1 MNRRQFN
8 FGFLG
13 AASAIPFRS
22 LRTIVT
28 VPGAVATGLGT
39 QSSRLLSL
47 STDSCTTTSSRDDC
61 VPRPV
66 AAARRT
72 VTELRVNGRRLMEH
86 INALA
91 EFGKNPQGGV
101 SRLAYSEADARGREY
116 VMGLMR
122 AAKLDVSIDAAGN
135 LIGRRAGS
143 DSSLK
148 PILFGSHI
156 DSVPEGGNYD
166 GDVGSLGAIEVA
178 QTLGEINFVT
188 HHPLEVVIFQN
199 EEGGLIGSRAMD
211 GQLTEK
217 ELDLVSRSGKTIR
230 EGIKFI
236 GGDPTK
242 LATARRGKGSIA
254 AYLELHIE
262 QGGILEKEK
271 IDIGVV
277 EGIVGI
283 NWWDVTIEG
292 FANHAGTTPM
302 NQRQDALLAAAKF
315 IEAVNRV
322 VTSIPGRQ
330 VGTVGR
336 IQALPGA
343 PNVIPGKVILSLEL
357 RDLDAAKIQM
367 LYQKIRTEADQIA
380 QASKVKFDFKEINV
394 NIPAPTDPRLRAL
407 IDQSAKDLGL
417 TTKQMPSGA
426 GHDAQDMARLAP
438 VGMIF
443 IPSIGG
449 ISHSP
454 KEFSRPKDIENGAN
468 VLLGALLKV
477 DRVSLLA

>member
-1 MNRRQFN
+1 MNRREFN
-8 FGFLG
+8 VALTGT
-13 AASAIPFRS
+13 AAGLVLYPRAIAQSAE
-22 LRTIVT
+22 T
-28 VPGAVATGLGT
+28 
-39 QSSRLLSL
+39 
-47 STDSCTTTSSRDDC
+47 
-61 VPRPV
+61 
-66 AAARRT
+66 
-72 VTELRVNGRRLMEH
+72 LRVNGARLNKHLSE
-86 INALA
+86 LA

-101 SRLAYSEADARGREY
+101 SRLAYSEADLRARDY

-135 LIGRRAGS
+135 IIGRRAGS
-143 DSSLK
+143 DSKMK
-148 PILFGSHI
+148 PLLFGSHI

-178 QTLGEINFVT
+178 QTLAENNFT
-188 HHPLEVVIFQN
+188 TRHPLEVIIFQN
-199 EEGGLIGSRAMD
+199 EEGGLIGSAAISGM
-211 GQLTEK
+211 LKEN
-217 ELDLVSRSGKTIR
+217 ELDLASRSGKTIR

-236 GGDPTK
+236 GGDPAK
-242 LATARRGKGSIA
+242 IASVRRQPNSIA

-262 QGGILEKEK
+262 QGGILDAET

-302 NQRQDALLAAAKF
+302 NNRQDALLAAAKF
-315 IEAVNRV
+315 IEAVNRI
-322 VTSIPGRQ
+322 VTGVPGRQ

-343 PNVIPGKVILSLEL
+343 PNVIPGKVVLSLEL
-357 RDLDAAKIQM
+357 RDLDAVKILT
-367 LYQKIRTEADQIA
+367 LYQRIRAEADQIA
-380 QASKVKFDFKEINV
+380 KASKVTFDFKEINT
-394 NIPAPTDPRLRAL
+394 NIPAPTDAGIRRV
-407 IDQSAKDLGL
+407 IDQSAKELGL
-417 TTKQMPSGA
+417 TTKLLPSGA
-426 GHDAQDMARLAP
+426 GHDAQDMARLGP

-443 IPSIGG
+443 IPSVGG

-468 VLLGALLKV
+468 VLLRTLMKLDKTV
-477 DRVSLLA
+477 LS

>member
-8 FGFLG
+8 FGLLG
-13 AASAIPFRS
+13 AA
-22 LRTIVT
+22 
-28 VPGAVATGLGT
+28 GALALSDVGIASQPQLSINGA
-39 QSSRLLSL
+39 RL
-47 STDSCTTTSSRDDC
+47 
-61 VPRPV
+61 
-66 AAARRT
+66 
-72 VTELRVNGRRLMEH
+72 NEH
-86 INALA
+86 LKALA

-101 SRLAYSEADARGREY
+101 SRVAYSEADAHGREY

-135 LIGRRAGS
+135 LVGRRAGS
-143 DSSLK
+143 DNKLK

-156 DSVPEGGNYD
+156 DSVPEGGNFD

-178 QTLGEINFVT
+178 QTLAENNVT
-188 HHPLEVVIFQN
+188 TRHSLEVIIFQN
-199 EEGGLIGSRAMD
+199 EEGGLIGSEAII
-211 GQLTEK
+211 GALTEK
-217 ELDLVSRSGKTIR
+217 ELDLVNKSGKTVR
-230 EGIKFI
+230 EGIKSI
-236 GGDPTK
+236 GGDVSK
-242 LATARRGKGSIA
+242 LATVKREKGSIA

-262 QGGILEKEK
+262 QGGTLEAEH

-292 FANHAGTTPM
+292 FANHAGTTAM
-302 NQRQDALLAAAKF
+302 NNRRDALLAAAKF

-343 PNVIPGKVILSLEL
+343 PNVIPGKVVCSLEL

-367 LYQKIRTEADQIA
+367 LYQKIRVEADQIA
-380 QASKVKFDFKEINV
+380 QTNKVTFDFKPLNA
-394 NIPAPTDPRLRAL
+394 NIPAPTDPRIRGI
-407 IDQSAKDLGL
+407 IDQSAKELGL

-426 GHDAQDMARLAP
+426 GHDAQDMARLGP

-468 VLLGALLKV
+468 VLLGALMKLDKN
-477 DRVSLLA
+477 

>member
-1 MNRRQFN
+1 MDRREFS
-8 FGFLG
+8 FGLLG
-13 AASAIPFRS
+13 TASAI
-22 LRTIVT
+22 
-28 VPGAVATGLGT
+28 ATNRWVFAA
-39 QSSRLLSL
+39 QS
-47 STDSCTTTSSRDDC
+47 
-61 VPRPV
+61 
-66 AAARRT
+66 
-72 VTELRVNGRRLMEH
+72 ELRINGARLNAH
-86 INALA
+86 LTALA

-101 SRLAYSEADARGREY
+101 SRLAYSEADRAGREY
-116 VMGLMR
+116 VLGLMR

-143 DSSLK
+143 ESSLQ

-178 QTLGEINFVT
+178 QTLAENNVT
-188 HHPLEVVIFQN
+188 TRHPLEVVIFQN

-211 GQLTEK
+211 GELTER

-236 GGDPTK
+236 GGEPTK
-242 LATARRGKGSIA
+242 LPTAKREKGSIA
-254 AYLELHIE
+254 AYFELHIE
-262 QGGILEKEK
+262 QGGNLEKDK

-322 VTSIPGRQ
+322 VTSVPGRQ

-357 RDLDAAKIQM
+357 RDLEAARIEM
-367 LYQKIRTEADQIA
+367 LFRKIRAEADQIT
-380 QASKVKFDFKEINV
+380 QTNRVTFDFKEINV
-394 NIPAPTDPRLRAL
+394 NIPAPTDQRIRAL
-407 IDQSAKDLGL
+407 IDQSAKELGL
-417 TTKQMPSGA
+417 TTRQMPSGA
-426 GHDAQDMARLAP
+426 GHDAQDMARLGP

-468 VLLGALLKV
+468 VLLLALLKL
-477 DRVSLLA
+477 DRANL

>member
-1 MNRRQFN
+1 MNRREFN
-8 FGFLG
+8 YAL
-13 AASAIPFRS
+13 
-22 LRTIVT
+22 
-28 VPGAVATGLGT
+28 LGT
-39 QSSRLLSL
+39 AGALALYRSGLATQ
-47 STDSCTTTSSRDDC
+47 
-61 VPRPV
+61 PK
-66 AAARRT
+66 
-72 VTELRVNGRRLMEH
+72 LRVNGARLNEH
-86 INALA
+86 LKALS

-101 SRLAYSEADARGREY
+101 SRVAYSEADRQGREY
-116 VMGLMR
+116 VLGLMR
-122 AAKLDVSIDAAGN
+122 AAKLDVSVDAAGN
-135 LIGRRAGS
+135 IIGRRPAANN
-143 DSSLK
+143 DASLR

-166 GDVGSLGAIEVA
+166 GDVGSLAAIEVA
-178 QTLGEINFVT
+178 QTLFENNVMT
-188 HHPLEVVIFQN
+188 RHPLEVVIFQN

-211 GQLTEK
+211 GELGEK

-242 LATARRGKGSIA
+242 LSTVKRSKGSIA

-262 QGGILEKEK
+262 QGGTLEAEK
-271 IDIGVV
+271 IDIGIV

-292 FANHAGTTPM
+292 FANHAGTTAM
-302 NQRQDALLAAAKF
+302 NNRQDALLAGARF
-315 IEAVNRV
+315 IEAVNHV
-322 VTSIPGRQ
+322 VTSVPGRQ

-343 PNVIPGKVILSLEL
+343 PNVIPGKVVLSLEL
-357 RDLDAAKIQM
+357 RDLDARKIDM
-367 LYQKIRTEADQIA
+367 LFQRIRGEADQIA
-380 QASKVKFDFKEINV
+380 QSSKVTFDFKQINV
-394 NIPAPTDPRLRAL
+394 NIPAPTDTRIRAI
-407 IDQSAKDLGL
+407 IDSSAKELGL
-417 TTKQMPSGA
+417 STKGLPSGA

-454 KEFSRPKDIENGAN
+454 KEFSTPKDIENGAN
-468 VLLGALLKV
+468 VLLGAVLKV
-477 DRVSLLA
+477 DGANTTR